1 MSMHKVPITH
11 LEEEGL
17 RKHGLPVGA
26 PSQLSDVFRQG
37 MAWQASQPKPAPV
50 LLTEPELERLCVE
63 DEFLLYCSQYEF
75 NEIAKTVQQALLR
88 KNGWGV

>member
-1 MSMHKVPITH
+1 MSMHKVPLTTS
-11 LEEEGL
+11 EEDGL

-50 LLTEPELERLCVE
+50 LLT
-63 DEFLLYCSQYEF
+63 DE
-75 NEIAKTVQQALLR
+75 EIDDVYIEGKRVWIGKLKIARAIESAVHR